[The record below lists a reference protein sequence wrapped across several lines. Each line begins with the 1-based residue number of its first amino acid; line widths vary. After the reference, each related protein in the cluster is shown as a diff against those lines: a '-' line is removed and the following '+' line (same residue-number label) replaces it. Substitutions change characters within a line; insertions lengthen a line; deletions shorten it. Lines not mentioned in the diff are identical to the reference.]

1 MENEILL
8 NLTENEARVLINLI
22 DLAVKAHGLSAAEAG
37 VILSKKINAAVNKQ
51 NQFSTTENV
60 NS

>member
-1 MENEILL
+1 MESGIIV
-8 NLTENEARVLINLI
+8 NLTENEAQVLINLI